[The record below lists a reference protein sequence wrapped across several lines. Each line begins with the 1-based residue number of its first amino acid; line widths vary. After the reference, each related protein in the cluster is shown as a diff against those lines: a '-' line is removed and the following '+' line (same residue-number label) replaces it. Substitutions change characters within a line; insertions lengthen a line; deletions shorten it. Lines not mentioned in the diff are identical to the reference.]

1 MASKLFKIG
10 TYEAKIQLEVCLRQ
24 AFEEFEPKLRPPFS
38 LAIPSPQE
46 YLQLN
51 RAILYGVL
59 TEPQLAKTHIKYLH
73 AIVTDGY
80 TFFVGRIVN
89 LVNDFYVKLVESAK
103 LQLIWVVKE
112 MLGVLGVGFDGLLV
126 SLLRQIIGGD
136 FSDGNLYLCFEL
148 VSLFLSEWHCLLEE
162 APLFLTS
169 ALYVYLR
176 LLADHCRILNNAKLE
191 SLKLLEI
198 EFCIKMLR
206 EQFLL
211 CMKIGR
217 DLIRLLQDLVHVP
230 AFRPI
235 WKDLVLNPGEFKTP
249 GFSDISQLYSCRT
262 SSRYFLLR
270 ITPEMET
277 QLRFLL
283 THVKFGSQRRHQSWF
298 TKKFL
303 FAPERETLI
312 VDIVRFIC
320 CAHHP
325 SNEIIQ
331 SDIIPRWA
339 VIGWLLKTCR
349 KNHVQANAKLAL
361 FYDRLFFDEGTDNLM
376 NIEPGMLLM
385 ICSIPKYI
393 DMTHSLLEFLL
404 LLGENYD
411 LDHSHVSIRGLS
423 SAFNVLV
430 QKGVVHSLDV
440 LTSCNA
446 LSPFLKE
453 RLGRLL
459 SSSKAGTIN
468 KSLPVLPLCAAPHF
482 NSENL
487 SFPETQAPSVEQPTA
502 GKVDVRL
509 STEPLSTSVTV
520 SGDLVTKCPLLSSCE
535 IQDDV
540 VESLMQNLSSA
551 TMKSNTINLQIL
563 EAILLSFVNLDNQ
576 SPLNASFSPENLC
589 SRMEDQFKSLGWQ
602 LFAPPDCDPSASC
615 FQIRSATSLIARTF
629 IFSQHE
635 IIQGMLLFW
644 SRRGFSVGAYLL
656 YYASQLAYE
665 AHVAGYSGDCM
676 VDNSTAKLC
685 ESGMPFLIFHV
696 NGYFSFLNGTTEP
709 SHEEVVPT
717 ADMDKKL
724 IIKLVEDAFAAYKCF
739 LKCSKTI
746 LHKDAKSL
754 SKLILGDIVLC
765 LQWESEKAKK
775 FFSSMFRYLSDVCM
789 GDENIIRF
797 LINQLDHTDF
807 VNLQFEI
814 GLKKFFAFGESTEII
829 FPLIKRSMT
838 WDSLEQ
844 HKFWALMRSELAVSE
859 VEVEKIILQFLYCD
873 DLDPNISAIAVG
885 GLLTLCSSCAP
896 SAELVSAI
904 MLLPNNVF
912 QDFAATTLATW
923 VVSNPA
929 MLIDSLAKFSEQIN
943 DKKCNA
949 IDLAGVTI
957 NHSAVLWLLSYFSAK
972 GMNVSDIFS
981 NFPSSNPGG

>member
-1 MASKLFKIG
+1 MASKLFEIG
-10 TYEAKIQLEVCLRQ
+10 THEAKIQLEVCLRQ
-24 AFEEFEPKLRPPFS
+24 AFEELEPKLRPPFS
-38 LAIPSPQE
+38 LAIPSPKE

-51 RAILYGVL
+51 RAILYGIL
-59 TEPQLAKTHIKYLH
+59 TEPQLAKIHIKHLH

-80 TFFVGRIVN
+80 AFFVSLIAN
-89 LVNDFYVKLVESAK
+89 LINDFYAKLVESAK
-103 LQLIWVVKE
+103 HQLIWVVKE
-112 MLGVLGVGFDGLLV
+112 VLGVLGVGFDGLLV

-136 FSDGNLYLCFEL
+136 FSDRNLYLCFEL
-148 VSLFLSEWHCLLEE
+148 VSLFLCEWDCILEE
-162 APLFLTS
+162 APLVLTS

-176 LLADHCRILNNAKLE
+176 LLADHCRILSNAKLE

-230 AFRPI
+230 TLRPI

-270 ITPEMET
+270 ITPEVET

-283 THVKFGSQRRHQSWF
+283 THVKFGSQKRHQSWF
-298 TKKFL
+298 CKKFL

-339 VIGWLLKTCR
+339 VIGWLLKVCR

-361 FYDRLFFDEGTDNLM
+361 FYDWLFFDEGTDNVM

-385 ICSIPKYI
+385 IYSIPKYI
-393 DMTHSLLEFLL
+393 DMTHSLLEFLIL
-404 LLGENYD
+404 VGENYD
-411 LDHSHVSIRGLS
+411 LDHSHLSVRGLS

-430 QKGVVHSLDV
+430 QKGVVQSLDV

-453 RLGRLL
+453 KLGRLL
-459 SSSKAGTIN
+459 SSSKAGILS
-468 KSLPVLPLCAAPHF
+468 KSLPVLPLSPVPHF

-487 SFPETQAPSVEQPTA
+487 STPETQAPSVKQPTVA
-502 GKVDVRL
+502 KVDVRL
-509 STEPLSTSVTV
+509 TPEPLSTSVT
-520 SGDLVTKCPLLSSCE
+520 GLIRSCE
-535 IQDDV
+535 GQHDT
-540 VESLMQNLSSA
+540 VESLMQNLSNASV
-551 TMKSNTINLQIL
+551 KSSLQIL
-563 EAILLSFVNLDNQ
+563 EAVLLSFVNLDNQ
-576 SPLNASFSPENLC
+576 PSVNVSVSPEVLC
-589 SRMEDQFKSLGWQ
+589 PRIEDQFKSLGSQ
-602 LFAPPDCDPSASC
+602 LFAPRVCSSSASC
-615 FQIRSATSLIARTF
+615 FQIMSATSLIARTF

-635 IIQGMLLFW
+635 VLQEMLLFW
-644 SRRGFSVGAYLL
+644 SRNGFSVGTYLL
-656 YYASQLAYE
+656 YYASQLVHEAYG
-665 AHVAGYSGDCM
+665 AGYLGDGM
-676 VDNSTAKLC
+676 IDNSTAKLC
-685 ESGMPFLIFHV
+685 ESGMPFLFFHV
-696 NGYFSFLNGTTEP
+696 NGYVSFLNGTTED

-717 ADMDKKL
+717 GDLDKKL
-724 IIKLVEDAFAAYKCF
+724 IVKLVEDAFAAYKCF

-746 LHKDAKSL
+746 LHEDAKSL
-754 SKLILGDIVLC
+754 SNLFLSDIILC
-765 LQWESEKAKK
+765 LQWETGKAK
-775 FFSSMFRYLSDVCM
+775 FFFRSMFRYLSDVCM
-789 GDENIIRF
+789 GDEDIIRF
-797 LINQLDHTDF
+797 LIKQLDHAEF
-807 VNLQFEI
+807 VNLQFDI
-814 GLKKFFAFGESTEII
+814 GLKKFSVFGESTEII
-829 FPLIKRSMT
+829 LFLIKKSMS

-844 HKFWALMRSELAVSE
+844 HKFWALMRSEVAVSK
-859 VEVEKIILQFLYCD
+859 VEVENIILQFLYCD

-896 SAELVSAI
+896 SAELVRAI

-923 VVSNPA
+923 AVSNPA

-943 DKKCNA
+943 NNCNA
-949 IDLAGVTI
+949 IDAAGVTI
-957 NHSAVLWLLSYFSAK
+957 NRSAVLWLLSYFSAK
-972 GMNVSDIFS
+972 GMKASDIFS